1 MMKLVETLRGK
12 GTVIAAGG
20 AKPVS
25 YVINIY
31 QTQIPVGNGQTIPGL
46 KENRG
51 RITPGVFGVTSER
64 LTLQLNDGRTLAFF
78 VSDMQGN
85 IQGTGGI
92 NPAIAA

>member
-1 MMKLVETLRGK
+1 MMKHVETLGK
-12 GTVIAAGG
+12 GTVIAASGT
-20 AKPVS
+20 KPVS
-25 YVINIY
+25 YVISVY

-51 RITPGVFGVTSER
+51 RITPGVFDVTPER

-78 VSDMQGN
+78 VSDQHGS

-92 NPAIAA
+92 NPAVAA